1 MCGYVSVSAG
11 AQRKKELG
19 LPEAGGTGGCELPDV
34 GAGNPNQ
41 IPCKSNTVLNQL
53 SLFKPNCKRPEESAD
68 PLELMSQWL

>member
-1 MCGYVSVSAG
+1 MYIYTHACRYPKGPETSALG
-11 AQRKKELG
+11 ARI
-19 LPEAGGTGGCELPDV
+19 TGSCELPDV

-41 IPCKSNTVLNQL
+41 IPCKSNAVLNQL